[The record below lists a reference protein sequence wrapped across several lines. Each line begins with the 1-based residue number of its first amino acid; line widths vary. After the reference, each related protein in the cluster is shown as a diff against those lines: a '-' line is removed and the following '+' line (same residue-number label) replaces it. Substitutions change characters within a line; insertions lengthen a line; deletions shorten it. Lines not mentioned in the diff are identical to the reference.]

1 MTYFRCEQALTLA
14 ILSFICDTYCML
26 DHSTVGA
33 AAQLTFN
40 GAVSLTL
47 SQYFMTHGLSRASV
61 GTLLGTLP
69 QSVSNRLY
77 DKAKWSAEE
86 LALLATHFGIP
97 VDALMPT
104 PDGSGGWVPAP
115 YVPAG
120 TAQIRRDPAP
130 YGTGSV
136 VVAGTGFEPATSG
149 HWLSVLYL
157 LVSLHMLHLLYGLR
171 GFELVRELAPSRA
184 LILGGYG
191 QRSHLDEAGTGR
203 VGGCSGTVGA
213 VSASGWPQ

>member
-1 MTYFRCEQALTLA
+1 MTIDLEYTVRHRYYRHMQHDEALGFA
-14 ILSFICDTYCML
+14 INQQMFAERLTNIDLGRALGISK
-26 DHSTVGA
+26 STV
-33 AAQLTFN
+33 
-40 GAVSLTL
+40 
-47 SQYFMTHGLSRASV
+47 SRKV
-61 GTLLGTLP
+61 RGHVT
-69 QSVSNRLY
+69 
-77 DKAKWSAEE
+77 WSAEE
-86 LALLATHFGIP
+86 VSLAAHLFGIP

-120 TAQIRRDPAP
+120 TTQIRRDPAP

-149 HWLSVLYL
+149 QWLSVLYL
-157 LVSLHMLHLLYGLR
+157 LVSLHMLHLLYGFA
-171 GFELVRELAPSRA
+171 GFGLVRRLAPSRA

-191 QRSHLDEAGTGR
+191 QGSHFNEVCTRR
-203 VGGCSGTVGA
+203 VVDCPGSVGA

>member
-1 MTYFRCEQALTLA
+1 
-14 ILSFICDTYCML
+14 ML
-26 DHSTVGA
+26 DHSMDGA
-33 AAQLTFN
+33 LTQLTFN

-69 QSVSNRLY
+69 QSISNRLY

-86 LALLATHFGIP
+86 LALLAAHFGIP

-104 PDGSGGWVPAP
+104 PDGLGGWVPAP

-130 YGTGSV
+130 HGTGSV
-136 VVAGTGFEPATSG
+136 VGAGTGFEPATSG
-149 HWLSVLYL
+149 QWLSMLYL
-157 LVSLHMLHLLYGLR
+157 LVSLHMLHLLYGF
-171 GFELVRELAPSRA
+171 GDFGLVRQFAPSRA

-191 QRSHLDEAGTGR
+191 QGSHFNEVGTGR
-203 VGGCSGTVGA
+203 VGGCSGSVGA
-213 VSASGWPQ
+213 VSAGGWSQ

>member
-1 MTYFRCEQALTLA
+1 MTHFRCRQAITLA

-26 DHSTVGA
+26 DHSTVSA

-47 SQYFMTHGLSRASV
+47 SQYFMAHGLSRASV

-97 VDALMPT
+97 VDALMPA

-157 LVSLHMLHLLYGLR
+157 LVSLHVLHLLYGLR
-171 GFELVRELAPSRA
+171 GFGLVRRLAPSRA

-191 QRSHLDEAGTGR
+191 QRSHFNKVCTRR
-203 VGGCSGTVGA
+203 VVDCPGSVGA
-213 VSASGWPQ
+213 ISASGWPQ

>member
-1 MTYFRCEQALTLA
+1 
-14 ILSFICDTYCML
+14 ML
-26 DHSTVGA
+26 DHSMDGA
-33 AAQLTFN
+33 VTQLTFN

-47 SQYFMTHGLSRASV
+47 SQYFMTRGLSRASV

-69 QSVSNRLY
+69 QSISNRLY

-86 LALLATHFGIP
+86 LALLAAHFGIP

-130 YGTGSV
+130 HGTGSV

-149 HWLSVLYL
+149 QWLSVLYL
-157 LVSLHMLHLLYGLR
+157 LVSLHMLHLLYGFG
-171 GFELVRELAPSRA
+171 GFGLVRRLAPSRA

-191 QRSHLDEAGTGR
+191 QGSHFNEVGTGR
-203 VGGCSGTVGA
+203 VVDCPGSVGA
-213 VSASGWPQ
+213 VSAGGWSQ

>member
-1 MTYFRCEQALTLA
+1 
-14 ILSFICDTYCML
+14 ML

-47 SQYFMTHGLSRASV
+47 SQYFMAHGLSRASV
-61 GTLLGTLP
+61 GTFLGTLP

-149 HWLSVLYL
+149 VCIS
-157 LVSLHMLHLLYGLR
+157 
-171 GFELVRELAPSRA
+171 F
-184 LILGGYG
+184 
-191 QRSHLDEAGTGR
+191 
-203 VGGCSGTVGA
+203 
-213 VSASGWPQ
+213 

>member
-1 MTYFRCEQALTLA
+1 
-14 ILSFICDTYCML
+14 ML
-26 DHSTVGA
+26 DHSTDST

-86 LALLATHFGIP
+86 LALLAAHFGIP

-104 PDGSGGWVPAP
+104 PDGSGGWMPAP
-115 YVPAG
+115 YMPAG
-120 TAQIRRDPAP
+120 SAQIRKDPAP

-149 HWLSVLYL
+149 QWLSVLYL
-157 LVSLHMLHLLYGLR
+157 LVSLHMLHLLYGFG
-171 GFELVRELAPSRA
+171 GFGLVRRLAPSRA

-191 QRSHLDEAGTGR
+191 QGSHFNEVSTGG
-203 VGGCSGTVGA
+203 VVDCPGSVGA
-213 VSASGWPQ
+213 VSAGGWSQ

>member
-1 MTYFRCEQALTLA
+1 
-14 ILSFICDTYCML
+14 ML
-26 DHSTVGA
+26 DHSTDRA

-47 SQYFMTHGLSRASV
+47 SQHFMAHGLSRGSV

-104 PDGSGGWVPAP
+104 PDGSGGWTPAP

-120 TAQIRRDPAP
+120 TTQIRRDPAP
-130 YGTGSV
+130 HGTGSV

-149 HWLSVLYL
+149 VCIS
-157 LVSLHMLHLLYGLR
+157 
-171 GFELVRELAPSRA
+171 F
-184 LILGGYG
+184 
-191 QRSHLDEAGTGR
+191 
-203 VGGCSGTVGA
+203 
-213 VSASGWPQ
+213 

>member
-1 MTYFRCEQALTLA
+1 MSHFRYEQALTLA
-14 ILSFICDTYCML
+14 IFSFICDTCCML
-26 DHSTVGA
+26 DHSTDSA

-61 GTLLGTLP
+61 GALLGTLP

-86 LALLATHFGIP
+86 LVLLATHFDIP

-115 YVPAG
+115 YMPAG
-120 TAQIRRDPAP
+120 TTRIRRDPAP
-130 YGTGSV
+130 SGTGSV

-149 HWLSVLYL
+149 L
-157 LVSLHMLHLLYGLR
+157 
-171 GFELVRELAPSRA
+171 
-184 LILGGYG
+184 
-191 QRSHLDEAGTGR
+191 
-203 VGGCSGTVGA
+203 
-213 VSASGWPQ
+213 